1 MTTENPTPDMSPA
14 DIAWLMNAI
23 WASLQ
28 SPDWR
33 FSNRKDLEQL
43 GTAIYSGKKLK
54 ELDPQL
60 LNRLF
65 PHIKTITL
73 HLANLLTHH
82 VPRPVAAPAQAAE
95 PAPANTQSS
104 PDPEPPTTPEVP

>member
-1 MTTENPTPDMSPA
+1 MTTENPAPDMSPA

-23 WASLQ
+23 WESLQ
-28 SPDWR
+28 SPDWK

-65 PHIKTITL
+65 PHLKTITL
-73 HLANLLTHH
+73 HLANLLTRH
-82 VPRPVAAPAQAAE
+82 VPKPTAAPAAE
-95 PAPANTQSS
+95 PAPVNTQGS